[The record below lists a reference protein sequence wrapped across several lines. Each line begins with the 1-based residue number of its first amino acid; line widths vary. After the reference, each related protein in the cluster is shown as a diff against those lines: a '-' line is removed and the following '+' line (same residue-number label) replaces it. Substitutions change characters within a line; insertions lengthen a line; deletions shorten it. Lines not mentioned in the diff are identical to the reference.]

1 MLVGFDPA
9 SGLMN
14 SKVLV
19 DLRLFSVQAF
29 NQLGMTLVAPITQG
43 GNFARYAGFS
53 VPLHCE
59 EGDAHGVVLVNQVR
73 MMDLR
78 ARLAKRIGLAADEV
92 VEEALLRLQAVVE
105 KVCLFIAGIK
115 KPLLTEARRSGLLRQ
130 KNLFILCALEGGND
144 FSFSGFCVFRNLQL
158 SPTCLFRGLCS
169 ARKK

>member
-9 SGLMN
+9 SGHEQQGAGRPAL
-14 SKVLV
+14 VL
-19 DLRLFSVQAF
+19 SVQAF

-59 EGDAHGVVLVNQVR
+59 EGDVHGVVLVNQVR

-105 KVCLFIAGIK
+105 LGVFIYRGHK
-115 KPLLTEARRSGLLRQ
+115 KSLTNRSSAFRVIALEELIYSLRARRKQR
-130 KNLFILCALEGGND
+130 F
-144 FSFSGFCVFRNLQL
+144 QL
-158 SPTCLFRGLCS
+158 
-169 ARKK
+169 